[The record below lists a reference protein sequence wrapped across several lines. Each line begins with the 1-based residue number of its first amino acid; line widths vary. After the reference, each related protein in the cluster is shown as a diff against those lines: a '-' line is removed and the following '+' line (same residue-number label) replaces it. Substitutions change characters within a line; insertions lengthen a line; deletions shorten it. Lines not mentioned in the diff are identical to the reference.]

1 MYRLRG
7 KSVEPFPGPA
17 YALRPMPLLRTR
29 NLSLSFGP
37 DTLLDHI
44 NLSIEP
50 GERICLVGRN
60 GCGKSTLLKVLEGQ
74 LNPDEGDVERRQG
87 LRTASLE
94 QNLPGQQSGS
104 IFDCIASGLG
114 SLGDIIRRFHQLSA
128 ELAETADERVL
139 EQLEATQHELETRGG
154 WNLEQQVETVISRL
168 GLDADARFNTLS
180 GGVQRRVL
188 LGRALVSAP
197 DLLLLDEPTNH
208 LDIESI
214 EWLENFLL
222 EFSGT
227 LLFIT
232 HDRSFL
238 TRLAT
243 RIIDLDRGILTDWPG
258 DYPNY
263 LKRKQEWLDTEFSHQ
278 AAFDKKLAE
287 EERWIRQGIKARRTR
302 NEGRVRAL
310 EKMRKER
317 SARRQRTG
325 KANIRVDDAEKSG
338 KLVFEC
344 EDVSYG
350 FNDRPLIRN
359 LSTLILRGD
368 KVGIIGPNGVGK
380 TTLLRL
386 LLGDLEP
393 DSGNLRRGTRLE
405 AAYFDQRRVQLDEQ
419 QSVIDNLADGRQFID
434 IGGKQRHV
442 ISYLQDFLF
451 APDRCHTPL
460 SALSGGER
468 NRLLL
473 AKLFSKPSN
482 LLVLDEP
489 TNDLDID
496 TLDLLEERLLDYSG
510 TVLLVSHDRSFIDS
524 VVTSSLVFE
533 GNARVNEYVG
543 GYSDWLRQRK
553 TETKPE
559 PKTESR
565 PTTSTGASRPQA
577 KKLSY
582 KDQRELDQLP
592 QRIETLES
600 TIEAIHQA
608 MANPAF
614 YQSSGDYIA
623 AEKNRL
629 ATAENDLAIAYRRW
643 EELDI

>member
-1 MYRLRG
+1 M
-7 KSVEPFPGPA
+7 A
-17 YALRPMPLLRTR
+17 ILRTR
-29 NLSLSFGP
+29 DLSLSFGP
-37 DTLLDHI
+37 DKLLDHL
-44 NLSIEP
+44 NLNIEA
-50 GERICLVGRN
+50 GERVCLVGRN
-60 GCGKSTLLKVLEGQ
+60 GCGKSTLLKVLEGT
-74 LNPDEGDVERRQG
+74 LKPDEGSIERRQN
-87 LRTASLE
+87 LRIASLA
-94 QNLPGQQSGS
+94 QNLPGGLSGS
-104 IFDCIASGLG
+104 VFDCIASGLG
-114 SLGDIIRRFHQLSA
+114 SLGELITRYHQLTA
-128 ELAETADERVL
+128 ELSENTDANLL
-139 EQLEATQHELETRGG
+139 EQLADTQHELESRGG
-154 WNLEQQVETVISRL
+154 WSLEQQVETVLSRL
-168 GLDADARFNTLS
+168 DLDADAIFDNLS

-188 LGRALVSAP
+188 LGRALVAAP

-208 LDIESI
+208 LDIQSI

-222 EFSGT
+222 EFGGT

-263 LKRKQEWLDTEFSHQ
+263 LQRKQEWLDTEASHQ

-310 EKMRKER
+310 EKMRDER
-317 SARRQRTG
+317 SDRRQRTG
-325 KANIRVDDAEKSG
+325 KANIRVDAAEKSG

-344 EDVSYG
+344 EDVSYAFG
-350 FNDRPLIRN
+350 NQPLIRS

-393 DSGNLRRGTRLE
+393 DSGSLRRGAKLE
-405 AAYFDQRRVQLDEQ
+405 VAYFDQRRAQLDEQ

-434 IGGKQRHV
+434 IGGQQRHV

-451 APDRCHTPL
+451 MPDRCRTPL

-482 LLVLDEP
+482 VLVLDEP

-496 TLDLLEERLLDYSG
+496 TLDLLEERLLEYTG
-510 TVLLVSHDRSFIDS
+510 TVLLVSHDRAFIDS
-524 VVTSSLVFE
+524 VATSSLVFE
-533 GNARVNEYVG
+533 GNACVNEYVG
-543 GYSDWLRQRK
+543 GYTDWLRQRK
-553 TETKPE
+553 TAAKNPQNAEKKTTAKQVAPATK
-559 PKTESR
+559 R
-565 PTTSTGASRPQA
+565 G
-577 KKLSY
+577 Y

-592 QRIETLES
+592 QRIETLE
-600 TIEAIHQA
+600 TEIKAIHQT
-608 MANPAF
+608 MADPAF
-614 YQSSGDYIA
+614 YQSHSDQITA
-623 AEKNRL
+623 AKNRL
-629 ATAENDLAIAYRRW
+629 SATEADLEQAYQRW
-643 EELDI
+643 EELE